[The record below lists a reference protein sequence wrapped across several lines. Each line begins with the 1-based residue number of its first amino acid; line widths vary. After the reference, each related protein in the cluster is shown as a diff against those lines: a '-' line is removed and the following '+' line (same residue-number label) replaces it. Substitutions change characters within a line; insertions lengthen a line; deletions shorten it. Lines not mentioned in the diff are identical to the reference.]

1 MPGDGQEGRGLAS
14 LEHLPWASPVPGFSE
29 HLLLQRFLHPGW
41 EAGQALIC
49 RQESPGLGSLL
60 ALLLPGVAR
69 FLSSQDPRGQAWS
82 CTEGRWAWAG
92 RGRGLSAAESLSGMD
107 LGLTGQPLSL
117 EGERILTSSLGG
129 STGAQRGCT
138 PGPPT
143 HSLRLQST
151 VKILPAL
158 YLYPDTWKAATL
170 TGINKKTY
178 H

>member
-1 MPGDGQEGRGLAS
+1 MADYPETDVGQAGGGGSPVPGDGQEGRGLAS

-129 STGAQRGCT
+129 STGAQRG
-138 PGPPT
+138 
-143 HSLRLQST
+143 
-151 VKILPAL
+151 
-158 YLYPDTWKAATL
+158 
-170 TGINKKTY
+170 
-178 H
+178 